1 MEKEKKQKHSIF
13 CCFTHNK
20 KRKVKDKSTECIDN
34 QNSTVNSQVTET
46 NKNNIDNNTTTK
58 NEEQFTTELNA
69 NNNIND
75 TFNNNILIAEPA
87 HSIHSNTEQQNEQYI
102 NFSQID
108 CNKIIFQDIITS
120 NNSVSNT
127 NTNNIVNI
135 DNNDNTNNKTFTNNI
150 NNISKTY
157 RNISFNNNNINQYN
171 TYSRVKTCVQEPI
184 SIPFTTNIF
193 NDVIHNKDNNNN
205 NNSNNIH
212 SNKSSN
218 TNINNIININEGND
232 LHSSLCNIASNNNN
246 NNHITPS
253 PTYHFSLITPTTSL
267 PKHSTTINHNQ
278 PASPLILTS
287 NRTDPHVKYIP
298 HTKSK
303 FNLPSITPIIP
314 QPVIE
319 QHHSLPQNEQD
330 EANEHTD
337 PPLQILNEPPDNII
351 NNESNNNSSSNNS
364 LLYTQSKLSPNYP
377 HSVVSSC
384 IMSTPNLND
393 SCAIS
398 NYTDAI
404 SCSLNLSHTKPQQQ
418 QEQEYNETEFE
429 ITNENG
435 EGFKAFIE
443 TPRSNNMTIRRNRDY
458 FGNIYLRNID
468 EKIHY
473 KNKEIKALTD
483 KTNKLIS
490 TLQTY
495 DEENQKYKRW
505 IEKEQTESEVLRQM
519 LNFLLKNKS

>member
-20 KRKVKDKSTECIDN
+20 KRKIKDKSTEYIDN

-58 NEEQFTTELNA
+58 NEEQYTTELNV
-69 NNNIND
+69 NNNNN
-75 TFNNNILIAEPA
+75 TFNNNILIAEPV
-87 HSIHSNTEQQNEQYI
+87 HSIHSSTEQQHEQYI

-127 NTNNIVNI
+127 NTNINIVNI

-157 RNISFNNNNINQYN
+157 RNISFNNNNNTYN

-205 NNSNNIH
+205 THNSNN
-212 SNKSSN
+212 
-218 TNINNIININEGND
+218 NINERNDD
-232 LHSSLCNIASNNNN
+232 LHSSLCNIASNNNIN
-246 NNHITPS
+246 NNNNITPS
-253 PTYHFSLITPTTSL
+253 PTYHFSLITPITSL
-267 PKHSTTINHNQ
+267 PKHSTTINPNQ
-278 PASPLILTS
+278 PASSSPLILTS

-319 QHHSLPQNEQD
+319 QHPSLPQNDQA
-330 EANEHTD
+330 EANEHID
-337 PPLQILNEPPDNII
+337 PPLNEPPDNII

-393 SCAIS
+393 SCAVS

-404 SCSLNLSHTKPQQQ
+404 SCSLNLSHTNTKPQQQ

-483 KTNKLIS
+483 KTNKMIS

-505 IEKEQTESEVLRQM
+505 IEKEQSESEVLRQM